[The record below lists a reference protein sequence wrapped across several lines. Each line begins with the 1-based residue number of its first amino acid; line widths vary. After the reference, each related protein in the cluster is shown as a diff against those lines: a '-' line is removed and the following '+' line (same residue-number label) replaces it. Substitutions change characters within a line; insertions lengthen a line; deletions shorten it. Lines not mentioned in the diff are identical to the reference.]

1 MLFPLRFTFFIPHFL
16 SPRQEQVSSSNVSG
30 ATLVNQQHPDLETSP
45 TVQKDEN
52 MTVQR
57 TGAVENQLDVREFG
71 KDRHCIVNENFEK
84 QEPHLPPLA
93 LLENLEIWDA

>member
-1 MLFPLRFTFFIPHFL
+1 M
-16 SPRQEQVSSSNVSG
+16 
-30 ATLVNQQHPDLETSP
+30 VNQQRPNLETSP

-57 TGAVENQLDVREFG
+57 TGAVGNQLNVRDFG
-71 KDRHCIVNENFEK
+71 KDRHCIVNENFDK
-84 QEPHLPPLA
+84 QEANLPPLA